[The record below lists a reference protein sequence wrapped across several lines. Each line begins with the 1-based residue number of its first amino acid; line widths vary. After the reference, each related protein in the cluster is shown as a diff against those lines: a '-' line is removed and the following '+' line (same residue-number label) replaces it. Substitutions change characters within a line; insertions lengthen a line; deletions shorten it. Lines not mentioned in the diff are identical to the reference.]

1 MRRPVRDPAGPSE
14 RDTAAGG
21 AFGAVILAGCLFGA
35 VLLLV
40 AEFTT
45 LFEVRTSTSA
55 AAIKSVGTGAHHS
68 YALVPIALLVAFL
81 AWGVWQA
88 RSRPA
93 LLAIGLLGV
102 ITLLIA
108 LLGDLPDAQ
117 ASGLIGSSATHY
129 AIASSS
135 PSAGMYME
143 TAGAVVLI
151 ITCVSGFLLIG
162 PPTAPDRTRR
172 PEPAERLSGS

>member
-1 MRRPVRDPAGPSE
+1 VNPTPPEANTEYSTREG
-14 RDTAAGG
+14 T
-21 AFGAVILAGCLFGA
+21 FGAVILAAGLFGA

-45 LFEVRTSTSA
+45 LFAVRTSTSA
-55 AAIKSVGTGAHHS
+55 IAIRSVGTGSHHS

-81 AWGVWQA
+81 SYGVWQA
-88 RSRPA
+88 HSRPA

-102 ITLLIA
+102 IALLIA

-129 AIASSS
+129 TIASSS

-143 TAGAVVLI
+143 SAGAVVLI
-151 ITCVSGFLLIG
+151 ITCVCGFLLIG
-162 PPTAPDRTRR
+162 PPTAPIRTPRSG
-172 PEPAERLSGS
+172 PAEPLSGS

>member
-1 MRRPVRDPAGPSE
+1 MRDSARHSE
-14 RDTAAGG
+14 RDGPTGG
-21 AFGAVILAGCLFGA
+21 PFGGVILAGGLLGA

-45 LFEVRTSTSA
+45 LFEVRTSSSA
-55 AAIKSVGTGAHHS
+55 TAISTVGTGSHHT
-68 YALVPIALLVAFL
+68 YALVPIALLVAFF
-81 AWGVWQA
+81 AFGVWQA

-93 LLAIGLLGV
+93 LLAIGVLGV
-102 ITLLIA
+102 IALLIA
-108 LLGDLPDAQ
+108 LVVDLPDAQ

-129 AIASSS
+129 ASASSS

-151 ITCVSGFLLIG
+151 VTCVSGFLLIG
-162 PPTAPDRTRR
+162 PPAAPPRARQ
-172 PEPAERLSGS
+172 PGPAEPLSGS